1 MPVNLSASGN
11 LALGRIFDDDNMMI
25 VGGGGGGDEKIGDDM
40 NEAKRKKKITA
51 GDLQDVANLFEIRKK
66 KKK

>member
-11 LALGRIFDDDNMMI
+11 LALGRIFDDD
-25 VGGGGGGDEKIGDDM
+25 DDDDAPEDNVM
-40 NEAKRKKKITA
+40 VDGVENVVRRAKPISV

-66 KKK
+66 KK

>member
-11 LALGRIFDDDNMMI
+11 LALGRIFDDD
-25 VGGGGGGDEKIGDDM
+25 DDAPEENVM
-40 NEAKRKKKITA
+40 VDGVENVRRAKPISV

-66 KKK
+66 KK

>member
-11 LALGRIFDDDNMMI
+11 LALGRIFDDDI
-25 VGGGGGGDEKIGDDM
+25 IDGDDGKPSGDDAK
-40 NEAKRKKKITA
+40 EARQKKITA

-66 KKK
+66 TKK